1 SRGSTS
7 ARERAR
13 HRVRTFTAVGAAGA
27 IAGTAVLTAGLA
39 LSPSTA
45 TLAAST
51 ANAPSTLT
59 GTNPTTASPTTTA
72 PAPSNNN
79 SVASSGGS

>member
-1 SRGSTS
+1 MKNNENPPAAGFSRGSTS

-39 LSPSTA
+39 LSPS
-45 TLAAST
+45 
-51 ANAPSTLT
+51 
-59 GTNPTTASPTTTA
+59 
-72 PAPSNNN
+72 
-79 SVASSGGS
+79 